1 MTDQIE
7 ALERLARL
15 HQSGALT
22 DAEFA
27 AQKAQLLGGRSEA
40 PRAAPH
46 ATYVAPPPPAS
57 EGIQPGWLLLG
68 ALVAVGLGVLL
79 WWSLTDGKGE
89 VKQVP
94 SPGASSSAS
103 ASPSATPSA
112 TPAPS
117 ATASIAAAPKGP
129 SYNPSY
135 NPSFSCKG
143 QTDNVLLMICG
154 SRELSNKDRELSD
167 RFKAVLRTLDEQDKQ
182 TLLRRQREFLRERNS
197 CQDTECLHSW
207 YDRVTEFYWN

>member
-1 MTDQIE
+1 MADHIE

-27 AQKAQLLGGRSEA
+27 AQKAQLLGGDA
-40 PRAAPH
+40 RAAPRSY
-46 ATYVAPPPPAS
+46 TPPPQ
-57 EGIQPGWLLLG
+57 ETDGIQPLWLLLG
-68 ALVAVGLGVLL
+68 ALLAVGIGVLF
-79 WWSLTDGKGE
+79 WWTMVDNKGE
-89 VKQVP
+89 VKPVP
-94 SPGASSSAS
+94 SPGASASANAAASPSVTPSVAPTPSAS
-103 ASPSATPSA
+103 AS
-112 TPAPS
+112 
-117 ATASIAAAPKGP
+117 IAAVSKRPT
-129 SYNPSY
+129 Y
-135 NPSFSCKG
+135 NPSFSCAG
-143 QTDNVLLMICG
+143 QTDNVLTMICQ

-167 RFKAVLRTLDEQDKQ
+167 RFKAVLRTLDETDKQ